1 MTPRQNLNQA
11 DQTRPVLRNK
21 QFAHD
26 PMTRL
31 DFLDAA
37 FVTFYNGLELVALRI
52 FRPIDHREGLDGTLQ
67 DHFLLEPLFVESTN
81 ILRVRLFHNRH
92 VIIHTMRLL
101 FQLGLNSIH
110 LGGRGVLLLL
120 QIFDGGLQLQ
130 NRRSLLEDDIFETR
144 VLVLLFEK
152 AADRGAER
160 LGGVLLLFFEALIL
174 VLELGIFH
182 QKSLVLLL
190 DASELRELRGGGD
203 KGGGIHIHFRAHFW
217 GGSDDES
224 EYVRI
229 GNYH

>member
-1 MTPRQNLNQA
+1 MA
-11 DQTRPVLRNK
+11 G
-21 QFAHD
+21 
-26 PMTRL
+26 L

-67 DHFLLEPLFVESTN
+67 YHFLLEPLFVESTN
-81 ILRVRLFHNRH
+81 ILRVRLFHDRH

-101 FQLGLNSIH
+101 VELGLNSIH
-110 LGGRGVLLLL
+110 LGGRDVLLLL
-120 QIFDGGLQLQ
+120 QIFDGSLQLQ
-130 NRRSLLEDDIFETR
+130 NGRGLLEDDIFEAR

-152 AADRGAER
+152 TADRGAER
-160 LGGVLLLFFEALIL
+160 LGGMLLLFFEALIL

-190 DASELRELRGGGD
+190 DASELRELGGGGN
-203 KGGGIHIHFRAHFW
+203 KGGGIYIQFRAHF
-217 GGSDDES
+217 GVDGES

-229 GNYH
+229 GTYQRSVLATSIFSDMA